1 MNYDKLVIVDFDDT
15 LCLHPEHDKSNIADG
30 KPNVE
35 LINKLNEL
43 HDRGYLI
50 HIYTARGHM
59 SAANRQDADKKYRPI
74 INSWLHKY
82 NVKYDRLDFNKPFG
96 IIYIDDKAVRPDEL
110 HLLEGL

>member
-1 MNYDKLVIVDFDDT
+1 MNYDKLIIVDFDDT
-15 LCLHPEHDKSNIADG
+15 LCLHPDDKSDIANG
-30 KPNVE
+30 TPNTA

-43 HDRGYLI
+43 HDKGYLI
-50 HIYTARGHM
+50 HIYTARGHF
-59 SAANRQDADKKYRPI
+59 SAVNRADADRKYRHV
-74 INSWLHKY
+74 INAWLRKH